1 MYKRFRI
8 IKKERE
14 RNEGEREDIGE
25 IEKLKKVLLNKLL
38 LLIDKYPL
46 CSDKTF
52 MKYESLVKNT
62 FTEDYSGNFLIISIF
77 FYSTSNVLGNFQLN
91 NSFLQTDCI
100 GIRCINNLLQT
111 GIRKNESFEHVKNS
125 INVPP
130 MMYHWEVE
138 LDAYRWRARR

>member
-38 LLIDKYPL
+38 LLIDKYSL

-91 NSFLQTDCI
+91 NSFYKQIVSVSDVLITCYKQEFAKMKALNT
-100 GIRCINNLLQT
+100 
-111 GIRKNESFEHVKNS
+111 
-125 INVPP
+125 
-130 MMYHWEVE
+130 
-138 LDAYRWRARR
+138 

>member
-14 RNEGEREDIGE
+14 KNEGEREDIGE

-38 LLIDKYPL
+38 LLIDKYSL

-62 FTEDYSGNFLIISIF
+62 FTEDYSLQTFLLFPSFF

-91 NSFLQTDCI
+91 NSFYKQIVSVSDVLITCYKQEFAKMKALNT
-100 GIRCINNLLQT
+100 
-111 GIRKNESFEHVKNS
+111 
-125 INVPP
+125 
-130 MMYHWEVE
+130 
-138 LDAYRWRARR
+138 